1 MKKENAGNRGSGV
14 SGSRR
19 TRSQIAVAPGWTA
32 ADCLVL
38 VNVIAAVEADCL
50 KALSSYQ
57 KWKIVAEN
65 CTSLDVVRTSNQ
77 CRRKWDCL
85 LIEHD
90 VIKQWELKMPDDDS
104 YWRLA
109 SGRRKELGLPENF
122 DEELF
127 KAIDNVASMRAN
139 QSDTEPDS
147 DPEAAIENANEI
159 AEPGMG
165 QFELSILLV
174 LTCIMLDL
182 IRWDFLSGLFW
193 HPNFLMGPK
202 RQRRRSMSK
211 SNQALENSPEC
222 ERNQALEISLECK
235 EVEDGGEGEGEE
247 VKEKP
252 LLSSPELE
260 SQEYYIKSNESKVA
274 DDVEPK
280 EQMMAKFLLENAE
293 KVQAIVSENAEYTTS
308 DEKCNKDQTNLVR
321 HQGSK
326 LIRCL
331 GDILNTINDLR
342 GLLKDCD

>member
-1 MKKENAGNRGSGV
+1 MKKENAGNRGPGV

-19 TRSQIAVAPGWTA
+19 TRSQIALDWTA

-65 CTSLDVVRTSNQ
+65 CTSLDVARTSNQ

-90 VIKQWELKMPDDDS
+90 VIKQWELKMPEDDS
-104 YWRLA
+104 YWCLE
-109 SGRRKELGLPENF
+109 SGRRKELGLPDNF

-127 KAIDNVASMRAN
+127 KAIDNVATMRAN

-147 DPEAAIENANEI
+147 DPEAAVENTDEI
-159 AEPGMG
+159 QEP
-165 QFELSILLV
+165 
-174 LTCIMLDL
+174 
-182 IRWDFLSGLFW
+182 
-193 HPNFLMGPK
+193 GPK

-211 SNQALENSPEC
+211 SNQALEKSF
-222 ERNQALEISLECK
+222 ECK
-235 EVEDGGEGEGEE
+235 EAEDGEE
-247 VKEKP
+247 EEEEEEKP
-252 LLSSPELE
+252 LVSSPEVE
-260 SQEYYIKSNESKVA
+260 PRECYIKSNGSKLT
-274 DDVEPK
+274 DNIEPK
-280 EQMMAKFLLENAE
+280 EQMMVKFLLENAE
-293 KVQAIVSENAEYTTS
+293 KVQAIVSENAEYATS
-308 DEKCNKDQTNLVR
+308 DKKNDKDQTNLVR

-331 GDILNTINDLR
+331 GDILNTINDR
-342 GLLKDCD
+342 YGLLEDCE

>member
-1 MKKENAGNRGSGV
+1 MKKENAGNRGLGV

-19 TRSQIAVAPGWTA
+19 TRSQIAVAPDWTA

-90 VIKQWELKMPDDDS
+90 VIKQWELKMPEDDS
-104 YWRLA
+104 YWCLE
-109 SGRRKELGLPENF
+109 SGRRKELGLPDNF

-127 KAIDNVASMRAN
+127 KAIDNVATMRAN

-147 DPEAAIENANEI
+147 DPEAAVENIDEI
-159 AEPGMG
+159 AEP
-165 QFELSILLV
+165 
-174 LTCIMLDL
+174 
-182 IRWDFLSGLFW
+182 
-193 HPNFLMGPK
+193 GPK

-211 SNQALENSPEC
+211 SNQVLEKSLEC
-222 ERNQALEISLECK
+222 ERNRALEKSLECK
-235 EVEDGGEGEGEE
+235 EEEEVEDGEE
-247 VKEKP
+247 EEEKP
-252 LLSSPELE
+252 LLSFPEVE
-260 SQEYYIKSNESKVA
+260 PRECYIKNNGSKVT
-274 DDVEPK
+274 DNLEPK

-293 KVQAIVSENAEYTTS
+293 KVQAIVSENAEYATS
-308 DEKCNKDQTNLVR
+308 DEKNDKDQTNLVR

-342 GLLKDCD
+342 GLLEDCE

>member
-139 QSDTEPDS
+139 QSDTESDT

-159 AEPGMG
+159 AEPGMVLYFP
-165 QFELSILLV
+165 QCLEIKFSYEFVLSILSLNTLGTNHSFTFGLV
-174 LTCIMLDL
+174 VNKGRGSIKSLEGM
-182 IRWDFLSGLFW
+182 S
-193 HPNFLMGPK
+193 
-202 RQRRRSMSK
+202 SK
-211 SNQALENSPEC
+211 SW
-222 ERNQALEISLECK
+222 
-235 EVEDGGEGEGEE
+235 
-247 VKEKP
+247 
-252 LLSSPELE
+252 
-260 SQEYYIKSNESKVA
+260 
-274 DDVEPK
+274 
-280 EQMMAKFLLENAE
+280 
-293 KVQAIVSENAEYTTS
+293 
-308 DEKCNKDQTNLVR
+308 
-321 HQGSK
+321 
-326 LIRCL
+326 
-331 GDILNTINDLR
+331 
-342 GLLKDCD
+342 

>member
-139 QSDTEPDS
+139 QSDTESDT

-159 AEPGMG
+159 AEP
-165 QFELSILLV
+165 
-174 LTCIMLDL
+174 
-182 IRWDFLSGLFW
+182 
-193 HPNFLMGPK
+193 GPK

-211 SNQALENSPEC
+211 SNQALEKSPEC

-260 SQEYYIKSNESKVA
+260 SQEYYIKSNESKVT

-280 EQMMAKFLLENAE
+280 EQMMEKFLLENAE